1 MDCSTPCFPDLHY
14 FLELA
19 QTHVHWVGDAIQPF
33 HPLSS
38 PSPPTFNLSQRQGL
52 FPWVSSSHQVAKVL
66 ELHLKA
72 VCTGLCGK
80 NCHCVI
86 PILLMGGVSYREAT
100 APPQAVTPSIPLRGL
115 ECCYRVQCWDTWPLP
130 PPVLQ
135 DKTQVIQ
142 SKNGPLFCLFIALL
156 WLLNPF
162 PQIYSA
168 PPSYKK
174 FPHIYK
180 TISRLCLIPG

>member
-19 QTHVHWVGDAIQPF
+19 QTHVHWVDDAIQPSRLCR
-33 HPLSS
+33 PLLLLPSVFLSIREFSNELALHLRWPKYWSFSWRLRARGFVASTVLVSS
-38 PSPPTFNLSQRQGL
+38 PFYWWAGWVTERPGHLPRPLL
-52 FPWVSSSHQVAKVL
+52 LVYPWGDWSA
-66 ELHLKA
+66 A
-72 VCTGLCGK
+72 TG
-80 NCHCVI
+80 
-86 PILLMGGVSYREAT
+86 
-100 APPQAVTPSIPLRGL
+100 
-115 ECCYRVQCWDTWPLP
+115 VQCRDTWPLP

-142 SKNGPLFCLFIALL
+142 SKNWPLFCLFIALL

>member
-1 MDCSTPCFPDLHY
+1 MPSNHLILCPPLLLPPSVFPSIRVFSSESTLLIRWPKDWSFSFSWRLC
-14 FLELA
+14 A
-19 QTHVHWVGDAIQPF
+19 QGFVASTVIVPPPFCWWVGWVTRRPG
-33 HPLSS
+33 HLPRPLLLAY
-38 PSPPTFNLSQRQGL
+38 PGGDCN
-52 FPWVSSSHQVAKVL
+52 VA
-66 ELHLKA
+66 
-72 VCTGLCGK
+72 TG
-80 NCHCVI
+80 
-86 PILLMGGVSYREAT
+86 
-100 APPQAVTPSIPLRGL
+100 
-115 ECCYRVQCWDTWPLP
+115 VQCRDTWLFP

-142 SKNGPLFCLFIALL
+142 SKNWPLFCLFIALL